1 MPTPGRYR
9 HEMRPLQLD
18 LILVGRSR
26 AVRLTASVTLGPV
39 VSEVD

>member
-1 MPTPGRYR
+1 MPTRPTEN
-9 HEMRPLQLD
+9 EMRPLLD

-39 VSEVD
+39 VSKVD